1 MVFSAPLVIMGSSK
15 HKKKDK
21 KKRHHSSDSSDGD
34 LSSKH
39 RKRRH
44 PSSDLSDVDVSNKH
58 KKHKK
63 HHKKKEKP
71 KDKHAKYHSSD
82 DDVIFVPPPP
92 KISRNEVRTP
102 PPPSLTP
109 PPPPSISSASD
120 SLSID
125 ETNKI
130 RAKLGLKPLQ
140 MENKE
145 TTKSRDDG
153 LEVITGDEGEFVH
166 KPALSLTEKNKSDKI
181 KAKIAEKKEKRM
193 IENKILNVKK
203 LADSDS
209 EEDTVSWVK
218 KTKTIQD
225 EMEKAKKKAQELE
238 EMDNVFG
245 VGDLIEESTK
255 NEMKNFYSSKHLKGL
270 EVQHSMDEFIEGKE
284 VILTLQDK
292 DVLAEDADVLVNVNM
307 VDNESYKQNID
318 RRKQRLNYSGYDE
331 LEDMDID
338 NPSVVLGKYD
348 EEIEGLKKKS
358 FKLGVDE
365 YKIKRETIKEK
376 LKKNQETLNTTQL
389 KLASDYY
396 NASEM
401 SVKFRKVKK
410 KKLRVNPLKADKLER
425 SLRLANDNAKENDD
439 FDDMLHD
446 KPMDTYNMKME
457 NEEDDDMG
465 LQLALKKARKL
476 KQLEKIERKPDL
488 VDALIKSEYN
498 DNALG
503 AIVLNSTAEFCRT
516 LGDIPTYG
524 KAGNREEEEED
535 ESLMD
540 YDKNNLKHEHAV
552 NSDESND
559 GWTEVEMEKKLIDL
573 KTIDSK
579 PILEP
584 EPDLGKGVA
593 GALRLAMSK
602 GYIEKEENARPS
614 ASRFAHLQAKNYSIE
629 DKTFLAED
637 DKLSRRDRY
646 SGPTV
651 EFREK
656 DSYKPNIKLDYIDD
670 DGHLLS
676 EKEAFRYLSHK
687 FHGKGPGKN
696 KIEKR
701 IKKAEQEALMKQ
713 MSSTD
718 TPLGTLN
725 MLQSKQKQT
734 QSPYIVLSGTKSTHQ
749 NHGGSISKTK
759 IG

>member
-1 MVFSAPLVIMGSSK
+1 MGSSK

-71 KDKHAKYHSSD
+71 KDKHAKYHN

-92 KISRNEVRTP
+92 KISRNEVCTP

-109 PPPPSISSASD
+109 PPPPSISSAAD
-120 SLSID
+120 SLSIE

-140 MENKE
+140 MDNKE
-145 TTKSRDDG
+145 TAKSRDDG
-153 LEVITGDEGEFVH
+153 LEVIAGDEGEFVH

-181 KAKIAEKKEKRM
+181 KARIAEKKEKRM

-209 EEDTVSWVK
+209 EEDAVSWVK

-255 NEMKNFYSSKHLKGL
+255 SEMKNLYSSKHLKGL
-270 EVQHSMDEFIEGKE
+270 EVQHSMDEFTEGKE

-331 LEDMDID
+331 LEEMDID
-338 NPSVVLGKYD
+338 SPSVVLGKYD

-365 YKIKRETIKEK
+365 YKAKRDTIKEN
-376 LKKNQETLNTTQL
+376 LKKKLNQETLNTTQL

-396 NASEM
+396 NDTEM
-401 SVKFRKVKK
+401 SVKFKKVKK

-425 SLRLANDNAKENDD
+425 SLRLVNNSAKENDD
-439 FDDMLHD
+439 LDDIDDVLH
-446 KPMDTYNMKME
+446 
-457 NEEDDDMG
+457 
-465 LQLALKKARKL
+465 
-476 KQLEKIERKPDL
+476 
-488 VDALIKSEYN
+488 
-498 DNALG
+498 G

-524 KAGNREEEEED
+524 KAGNREEEED

-540 YDKNNLKHEHAV
+540 YDKNNIKQEHAV
-552 NSDESND
+552 DSDESND
-559 GWTEVEMEKKLIDL
+559 GWREVEMEKKLIDL

-725 MLQSKQKQT
+725 MLQSKQKET

>member
-1 MVFSAPLVIMGSSK
+1 MGSSK

-21 KKRHHSSDSSDGD
+21 KKRHHSSDSSDAES
-34 LSSKH
+34 SSKH

-44 PSSDLSDVDVSNKH
+44 PSSDLSDVDVSSKH

-63 HHKKKEKP
+63 HHKKREKP
-71 KDKHAKYHSSD
+71 KEKNKYHSSD

-92 KISRNEVRTP
+92 KISRNEIRTP

-109 PPPPSISSASD
+109 PPPPSISSSSD
-120 SLSID
+120 SLSI
-125 ETNKI
+125 EESNKI

-153 LEVITGDEGEFVH
+153 LEVIAGDEGEFVH

-181 KAKIAEKKEKRM
+181 KARIAEKKEKRI

-209 EEDTVSWVK
+209 EEDAVSWVN
-218 KTKTIQD
+218 KTKTIQE

-255 NEMKNFYSSKHLKGL
+255 SEMRHFYSSKHLKGL
-270 EVQHSMDEFIEGKE
+270 EVQHSMDEFVEGKE

-307 VDNESYKQNID
+307 VDDEAYKQNID
-318 RRKQRLNYSGYDE
+318 RRKQRPNYSGYDE
-331 LEDMDID
+331 LEDMDVD
-338 NPSVVLGKYD
+338 KPSVVLGKYD
-348 EEIEGLKKKS
+348 EEIDGLKKKS

-376 LKKNQETLNTTQL
+376 LKKNLNQDTLNSSQL

-396 NASEM
+396 NDSEM
-401 SVKFRKVKK
+401 NVKFKKVKR
-410 KKLRVNPLKADKLER
+410 KKLKVNPLKADKLER
-425 SLRLANDNAKENDD
+425 SLRLATNTTKENDEFED
-439 FDDMLHD
+439 IDDTFND
-446 KPMDTYNMKME
+446 NPINIYAKME
-457 NEEDDDMG
+457 NDEDDDMG

-476 KQLEKIERKPDL
+476 KQLETLEKKSDL
-488 VDALIKSEYN
+488 AELLVKTESN
-498 DNALG
+498 DNMHG

-524 KAGNREEEEED
+524 RAGNREEEED
-535 ESLMD
+535 ESLME
-540 YDKNNLKHEHAV
+540 YDKNNVKQEYSV
-552 NSDESND
+552 DSDGSNE
-559 GWTEVEMEKKLIDL
+559 GWKEVEMEKKLIDL

-593 GALRLAMSK
+593 GALRLAISK
-602 GYIEKEENARPS
+602 GYLEKEENARPS

-701 IKKAEQEALMKQ
+701 IKKVEQEALMKQ

>member
-1 MVFSAPLVIMGSSK
+1 M
-15 HKKKDK
+15 
-21 KKRHHSSDSSDGD
+21 
-34 LSSKH
+34 
-39 RKRRH
+39 
-44 PSSDLSDVDVSNKH
+44 
-58 KKHKK
+58 
-63 HHKKKEKP
+63 
-71 KDKHAKYHSSD
+71 
-82 DDVIFVPPPP
+82 
-92 KISRNEVRTP
+92 
-102 PPPSLTP
+102 
-109 PPPPSISSASD
+109 
-120 SLSID
+120 
-125 ETNKI
+125 
-130 RAKLGLKPLQ
+130 
-140 MENKE
+140 
-145 TTKSRDDG
+145 
-153 LEVITGDEGEFVH
+153 
-166 KPALSLTEKNKSDKI
+166 
-181 KAKIAEKKEKRM
+181 
-193 IENKILNVKK
+193 
-203 LADSDS
+203 
-209 EEDTVSWVK
+209 
-218 KTKTIQD
+218 
-225 EMEKAKKKAQELE
+225 
-238 EMDNVFG
+238 
-245 VGDLIEESTK
+245 
-255 NEMKNFYSSKHLKGL
+255 
-270 EVQHSMDEFIEGKE
+270 
-284 VILTLQDK
+284 
-292 DVLAEDADVLVNVNM
+292 
-307 VDNESYKQNID
+307 
-318 RRKQRLNYSGYDE
+318 
-331 LEDMDID
+331 
-338 NPSVVLGKYD
+338 
-348 EEIEGLKKKS
+348 
-358 FKLGVDE
+358 
-365 YKIKRETIKEK
+365 
-376 LKKNQETLNTTQL
+376 

-396 NASEM
+396 NDSEM
-401 SVKFRKVKK
+401 SVKFKKVKK

-425 SLRLANDNAKENDD
+425 SLRLANNTSKANDD
-439 FDDMLHD
+439 LDDIDDILND
-446 KPMDTYNMKME
+446 DPIENFTKME
-457 NEEDDDMG
+457 NDEEDDMG

-476 KQLEKIERKPDL
+476 KQLETLEKKPNLAELL
-488 VDALIKSEYN
+488 VKTEYN
-498 DNALG
+498 DNAQG

-524 KAGNREEEEED
+524 RAGNREEEED

-540 YDKNNLKHEHAV
+540 YDKNNLKREHSV
-552 NSDESND
+552 DSEGSNE
-559 GWTEVEMEKKLIDL
+559 GWKEVEMEKKLIDL

-701 IKKAEQEALMKQ
+701 IKKVEQEALMKQ

>member
-1 MVFSAPLVIMGSSK
+1 MGSSK

-21 KKRHHSSDSSDGD
+21 KKRHHSSDSSDGEI
-34 LSSKH
+34 SKH

-44 PSSDLSDVDVSNKH
+44 PSSDLSDVDLSNKH

-71 KDKHAKYHSSD
+71 KESKESKHKYHSSD

-92 KISRNEVRTP
+92 KISRHEIRTP

-109 PPPPSISSASD
+109 PPPPSISSSSD
-120 SLSID
+120 SLSIE
-125 ETNKI
+125 ETNRI

-140 MENKE
+140 LENKE

-153 LEVITGDEGEFVH
+153 LEVIAGDEGEFVH
-166 KPALSLTEKNKSDKI
+166 KPALSLTEKNKSEKI
-181 KAKIAEKKEKRM
+181 KARIAEKKEKRM

-209 EEDTVSWVK
+209 EEDAVSWVN
-218 KTKTIQD
+218 KTKNIQE

-245 VGDLIEESTK
+245 VGDLIEETTK

-270 EVQHSMDEFIEGKE
+270 EVQHSMDEFVEGKD

-292 DVLAEDADVLVNVNM
+292 DVLAEDPDVLVNVNM
-307 VDNESYKQNID
+307 VDDETYKQNID
-318 RRKQRLNYSGYDE
+318 RRKQRKNYSGYDE
-331 LEDMDID
+331 FENMDVDKPTIVLE
-338 NPSVVLGKYD
+338 KYD

-365 YKIKRETIKEK
+365 NKVKRETVKEK
-376 LKKNQETLNTTQL
+376 LKMNLNLDSLNSTQL

-401 SVKFRKVKK
+401 NVKFRKIKK
-410 KKLRVNPLKADKLER
+410 KKFRVNPLRADKLER
-425 SLRLANDNAKENDD
+425 SMRLANNDVKENDD
-439 FDDMLHD
+439 LLDIDDALHD
-446 KPMDTYNMKME
+446 KLADFDNMKKE
-457 NEEDDDMG
+457 NEEEDDMG

-476 KQLEKIERKPDL
+476 KQLETVERKPNLADIL
-488 VDALIKSEYN
+488 VKTEFN
-498 DNALG
+498 DNAQG

-524 KAGNREEEEED
+524 KAGNREEEEE

-540 YDKNNLKHEHAV
+540 YEKTNVKQERSVD
-552 NSDESND
+552 SDGSND
-559 GWTEVEMEKKLIDL
+559 GWKEVEMEKKLIDL
-573 KTIDSK
+573 QTIDSK

-759 IG
+759 NG

>member
-1 MVFSAPLVIMGSSK
+1 
-15 HKKKDK
+15 
-21 KKRHHSSDSSDGD
+21 
-34 LSSKH
+34 
-39 RKRRH
+39 
-44 PSSDLSDVDVSNKH
+44 
-58 KKHKK
+58 
-63 HHKKKEKP
+63 
-71 KDKHAKYHSSD
+71 
-82 DDVIFVPPPP
+82 
-92 KISRNEVRTP
+92 
-102 PPPSLTP
+102 
-109 PPPPSISSASD
+109 
-120 SLSID
+120 
-125 ETNKI
+125 
-130 RAKLGLKPLQ
+130 
-140 MENKE
+140 
-145 TTKSRDDG
+145 
-153 LEVITGDEGEFVH
+153 
-166 KPALSLTEKNKSDKI
+166 
-181 KAKIAEKKEKRM
+181 M

-209 EEDTVSWVK
+209 EEDAVSWVN
-218 KTKTIQD
+218 KTKTIQE

-255 NEMKNFYSSKHLKGL
+255 SEMRKFYSSKHLKGL
-270 EVQHSMDEFIEGKE
+270 EVQHSMDEFVEGKD

-292 DVLAEDADVLVNVNM
+292 DVLAEDPDVLVNVNM
-307 VDNESYKQNID
+307 VDNETYKQNID
-318 RRKQRLNYSGYDE
+318 RRKQRLNYNGYDE
-331 LEDMDID
+331 LEDMDVD
-338 NPSVVLGKYD
+338 KPSVVLEKYD
-348 EEIEGLKKKS
+348 DEIEGIKKKS
-358 FKLGVDE
+358 FKLGIDE
-365 YKIKRETIKEK
+365 YKVKRETVKEK
-376 LKKNQETLNTTQL
+376 LKRNLNQDNLNSTQL

-396 NASEM
+396 NDSEM
-401 SVKFRKVKK
+401 SAKFKKVKR

-425 SLRLANDNAKENDD
+425 SLRLANNKCKENDD
-439 FDDMLHD
+439 LDDIDDILQD
-446 KPMDTYNMKME
+446 GSLNNYNIKME
-457 NEEDDDMG
+457 NDEEDDMG

-476 KQLEKIERKPDL
+476 KQLETIDKKPDL
-488 VDALIKSEYN
+488 ADLLVKTEYN
-498 DNALG
+498 DNAQG

-524 KAGNREEEEED
+524 RAGNREEEEEED
-535 ESLMD
+535 DSLMD
-540 YDKNNLKHEHAV
+540 YDKNNIKRE
-552 NSDESND
+552 NSVDSDGSNE
-559 GWTEVEMEKKLIDL
+559 GWREVEMEKKLIDM

-629 DKTFLAED
+629 DKTHLAED

-734 QSPYIVLSGTKSTHQ
+734 QSPYVVLSGTKSTHQ

>member
-1 MVFSAPLVIMGSSK
+1 MGSSK

-21 KKRHHSSDSSDGD
+21 KKRHHSSDSSDSE

-39 RKRRH
+39 KKKRH
-44 PSSDLSDVDVSNKH
+44 QSSDSSDNETSGKH

-63 HHKKKEKP
+63 HHKKKDKS
-71 KDKHAKYHSSD
+71 KDKQKYHSSD
-82 DDVIFVPPPP
+82 DDIIFVPPPP
-92 KISRNEVRTP
+92 KISRDEARTP

-109 PPPPSISSASD
+109 PPPPNISSSSD
-120 SLSID
+120 SLSIE
-125 ETNKI
+125 ETNKL

-140 MENKE
+140 VDNIG
-145 TTKSRDDG
+145 TTKNRDDG
-153 LEVITGDEGEFVH
+153 LQVIAGDEGEFVH
-166 KPALSLTEKNKSDKI
+166 KPAASITERNRIDKI
-181 KAKIAEKKEKRM
+181 KTKIAERKQKRL
-193 IENKILNVKK
+193 IESKMLNVKK

-209 EEDTVSWVK
+209 EEDAVSWVQ
-218 KTKTIQD
+218 KTKNIQ
-225 EMEKAKKKAQELE
+225 EEREKAKKKAQELE
-238 EMDNVFG
+238 EMDDVFG
-245 VGDLIEESTK
+245 VGDLIQESTK
-255 NEMKNFYSSKHLKGL
+255 NEMSNLYSSKHLKGL
-270 EVQHSMDEFIEGKE
+270 EVQHSMDQFLEGKD

-292 DVLAEDADVLVNVNM
+292 DVLAEDPDVLVNVNM
-307 VDNESYKQNID
+307 IDDENYKLNID
-318 RRKQRLNYSGYDE
+318 RRKQRSNYSGYDE
-331 LEDMDID
+331 LEEMDVD
-338 NPSVVLGKYD
+338 KPSLVLSKYD
-348 EEIEGLKKKS
+348 EEIDGIQKKS
-358 FKLGVDE
+358 FKLGINN
-365 YKIKRETIKEK
+365 YQAKRETIKEK
-376 LKKNQETLNTTQL
+376 LKKNLNLDSLSSTQL

-396 NASEM
+396 NDSEM
-401 SVKFRKVKK
+401 SVKFKKVKK
-410 KKLRVNPLKADKLER
+410 KKLRINPLKADKLER
-425 SLRLANDNAKENDD
+425 SLRLANKNGAKEDNDDLDEIEDVLNGDLVDVEIKIENDD
-439 FDDMLHD
+439 
-446 KPMDTYNMKME
+446 E
-457 NEEDDDMG
+457 DDMG

-476 KQLEKIERKPDL
+476 KQLEIIEKKPDVKDL
-488 VDALIKSEYN
+488 LIKDEY
-498 DNALG
+498 DNNIQG
-503 AIVLNSTAEFCRT
+503 AIILNSTAEFCRT

-524 KAGNREEEEED
+524 KAGNREEEEAE
-535 ESLMD
+535 ELMD
-540 YDKNNLKHEHAV
+540 YERNNVKQEHSG
-552 NSDESND
+552 SDDSND
-559 GWTEVEMEKKLIDL
+559 GWKEVEMERKLIDM
-573 KTIDSK
+573 KSIDSK

-629 DKTFLAED
+629 DKAFLAED
-637 DKLSRRDRY
+637 EKASRRDRY

-656 DSYKPNIKLDYIDD
+656 DGYKPNIKLDYIDD

-701 IKKAEQEALMKQ
+701 IKKAEQEALMKK

-749 NHGGSISKTK
+749 SHGGSISKTK

>member
-1 MVFSAPLVIMGSSK
+1 MGSSK

-21 KKRHHSSDSSDGD
+21 KKRHHSSDSSDGGGGD
-34 LSSKH
+34 ASSKH

-44 PSSDLSDVDVSNKH
+44 PSSDLSDVDVANKH

-63 HHKKKEKP
+63 HHKKKEKS
-71 KDKHAKYHSSD
+71 KDRHKYHSSD

-109 PPPPSISSASD
+109 PPPPTISSSSD
-120 SLSID
+120 SLSIE

-153 LEVITGDEGEFVH
+153 LEVIAGDEGEFVH
-166 KPALSLTEKNKSDKI
+166 KPALSITEKNKSDKI
-181 KAKIAEKKEKRM
+181 KTRIAEKKEKRL

-209 EEDTVSWVK
+209 EEDAISWVN
-218 KTKTIQD
+218 KTKTIQE

-245 VGDLIEESTK
+245 VGDLIEESTRS
-255 NEMKNFYSSKHLKGL
+255 EMKNFYSSKHLKGL
-270 EVQHSMDEFIEGKE
+270 EVQHSLDEFVEGKE
-284 VILTLQDK
+284 IILTLQDK

-318 RRKQRLNYSGYDE
+318 RRKQRPNYSGYDE
-331 LEDMDID
+331 LDDMDID
-338 NPSVVLGKYD
+338 KPSVILGKYD

-365 YKIKRETIKEK
+365 YKVKRDTIKEK
-376 LKKNQETLNTTQL
+376 LKKNLNQDTLNTTQL

-401 SVKFRKVKK
+401 SVKFKKVKK
-410 KKLRVNPLKADKLER
+410 KKLRVNPITADKLEK
-425 SLRLANDNAKENDD
+425 SLRLANNKAEDNDD
-439 FDDMLHD
+439 DDIDDVLLGD
-446 KPMDTYNMKME
+446 SMDVDEIKMQNE
-457 NEEDDDMG
+457 EEDDLG

-476 KQLEKIERKPDL
+476 KQLETIGKKTELANLL
-488 VDALIKSEYN
+488 VKTEYN
-498 DNALG
+498 ENALG

-524 KAGNREEEEED
+524 KAGNREEEED

-540 YDKNNLKHEHAV
+540 YDKNYIKQE
-552 NSDESND
+552 NSVDSDGSND
-559 GWTEVEMEKKLIDL
+559 GWREVEMEKKLIDL

-734 QSPYIVLSGTKSTHQ
+734 QSPYIVLSGTKSAHQ

>member
-1 MVFSAPLVIMGSSK
+1 MGSSK

-71 KDKHAKYHSSD
+71 KDKHTKYHSSD

-92 KISRNEVRTP
+92 KISRSEVRTP

-109 PPPPSISSASD
+109 PPPPSISSAAD

-140 MENKE
+140 MDNKE

-153 LEVITGDEGEFVH
+153 LEVIAGDEGEFVH

-181 KAKIAEKKEKRM
+181 KARIAEKKEKRM

-209 EEDTVSWVK
+209 EEDAVSWVK
-218 KTKTIQD
+218 KTKIIQD

-255 NEMKNFYSSKHLKGL
+255 SEMKNFYSSKHLKGL

-331 LEDMDID
+331 LEEMDID
-338 NPSVVLGKYD
+338 SPSVVLGKYD
-348 EEIEGLKKKS
+348 EEIDGLKKKS

-365 YKIKRETIKEK
+365 YKLKRDTIKEK
-376 LKKNQETLNTTQL
+376 LKKKLNQETLNTTQL

-396 NASEM
+396 NDTEM
-401 SVKFRKVKK
+401 SVKFKKVKK

-425 SLRLANDNAKENDD
+425 SLLLASNNAKENDL
-439 FDDMLHD
+439 DDIDDVLHER
-446 KPMDTYNMKME
+446 PMDTYNMKME

-488 VDALIKSEYN
+488 ADTLIKTEYN

-524 KAGNREEEEED
+524 KAGNREEEED

-540 YDKNNLKHEHAV
+540 YDKNNLKQEHAV
-552 NSDESND
+552 DSDESND
-559 GWTEVEMEKKLIDL
+559 GWREVEMEKKLIDL

-656 DSYKPNIKLDYIDD
+656 DGYKPNIKLDYIDD
-670 DGHLLS
+670 DGHLLR

-725 MLQSKQKQT
+725 MLQSKQKET

>member
-1 MVFSAPLVIMGSSK
+1 MGSSSK

-21 KKRHHSSDSSDGD
+21 KKRHYSSDSSDAE

-39 RKRRH
+39 KKKRH
-44 PSSDLSDVDVSNKH
+44 QSSDSSDAEVSSRH

-63 HHKKKEKP
+63 HHKKKEKS
-71 KDKHAKYHSSD
+71 KDKQKYHSSD
-82 DDVIFVPPPP
+82 DDIIFVPPPP
-92 KISRNEVRTP
+92 KISRDEARTP

-109 PPPPSISSASD
+109 PPPPTISSSSD
-120 SLSID
+120 SLSI
-125 ETNKI
+125 EATNKL

-140 MENKE
+140 VDNKE

-153 LEVITGDEGEFVH
+153 LEVIAGDEGEFVH
-166 KPALSLTEKNKSDKI
+166 KPAMSITEKNRINKV
-181 KAKIAEKKEKRM
+181 KARIAEKKEKRL
-193 IENKILNVKK
+193 IENKILKVKK

-209 EEDTVSWVK
+209 EEDTISWVK
-218 KTKTIQD
+218 KTKSIQE
-225 EMEKAKKKAQELE
+225 EMEMAKKKAQELE
-238 EMDNVFG
+238 EMDDVFG
-245 VGDLIEESTK
+245 VGELIEESTK
-255 NEMKNFYSSKHLKGL
+255 SEMKNFYSSKHLKGL
-270 EVQHSMDEFIEGKE
+270 EVQHSMDEFVEGKD

-292 DVLAEDADVLVNVNM
+292 DVLAEDPDVLVNVNM
-307 VDNESYKQNID
+307 VDDESYKLNID
-318 RRKQRLNYSGYDE
+318 RRKQRPNYNAYE
-331 LEDMDID
+331 EFEDMDTD
-338 NPSVVLGKYD
+338 APPTVVLGKYD
-348 EEIEGLKKKS
+348 EEIEGIKKKS

-365 YKIKRETIKEK
+365 YKAKRDTIKEK
-376 LKKNQETLNTTQL
+376 LKKNLNMDSLGSTQL

-396 NASEM
+396 NDSEM
-401 SVKFRKVKK
+401 SVKFKKVKK
-410 KKLRVNPLKADKLER
+410 KKLRINPLNADKLER
-425 SLRLANDNAKENDD
+425 TLRLTGKNGRKEDNDELDEIDDVLNGELMDTSDIKLEND
-439 FDDMLHD
+439 
-446 KPMDTYNMKME
+446 
-457 NEEDDDMG
+457 EEDDMG

-476 KQLEKIERKPDL
+476 KQLETIEKKPDIK
-488 VDALIKSEYN
+488 DLIIKKEYN
-498 DNALG
+498 DTAQG
-503 AIVLNSTAEFCRT
+503 AITLNSTAEFCRT

-524 KAGNREEEEED
+524 KAGNREEEEAEA
-535 ESLMD
+535 LMD
-540 YDKNNLKHEHAV
+540 YEKNNVKQEYEAD
-552 NSDESND
+552 SDHSNE
-559 GWTEVEMEKKLIDL
+559 GWKEVEIDKKAVDM

-602 GYIEKEENARPS
+602 GYIEKEESARPS

-629 DKTFLAED
+629 DKAFLAED
-637 DKLSRRDRY
+637 EKASRRDRY

-656 DSYKPNIKLDYIDD
+656 DGYKPNIKLDYIDD

-701 IKKAEQEALMKQ
+701 IKKTEQEALMKK

-749 NHGGSISKTK
+749 SHGGSISKTK
-759 IG
+759 LG